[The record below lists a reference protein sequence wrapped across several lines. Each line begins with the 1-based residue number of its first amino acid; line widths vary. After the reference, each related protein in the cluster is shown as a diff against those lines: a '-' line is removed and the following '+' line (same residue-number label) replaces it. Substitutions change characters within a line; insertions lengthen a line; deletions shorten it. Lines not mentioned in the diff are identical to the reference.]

1 MGPNL
6 LNTVKDLGRL
16 QTIVGVLA
24 KHGFGEVVTRTGLGS
39 LLGTVRRTESAPR
52 LKTGERIRHVLQ
64 DLGPSFIKLGQ
75 VASTRPDVVPA
86 DILCELAKLQDEVP
100 PAPFEELRPLIE
112 AELGAPLETLF
123 TEFDEV
129 PLASASIGQVH
140 KAQLRT
146 DEGPVPVV
154 VKVQRP
160 GVKEVIELDLDL
172 LYWLAHA
179 IERSIPEARLYQ
191 PVKMVREFDRA
202 VSAELDFGLEAD
214 HAERFAR
221 NFQGKRNVKFPAVH
235 RDASSR
241 RVLTL
246 EFLAGRKVDQACL
259 EGGYDGE
266 RISKIAVDAII
277 QMVFEDGFFHA
288 DPHPGNLFV
297 LGDPDAPVLGFL
309 DLGLVGHLTPTLRD
323 RTIDLMVAAVRE
335 DFRGIADARWAIG
348 RPTKKVDRQA
358 FEAEV
363 TVLAQ
368 KYLGKSLG
376 EIEVGML
383 LRDLVDGSRRY
394 GIEVPEGFLMM
405 GKALM
410 TIEGIGKAIHPDLD
424 VFTEVRP
431 YFLRLVQLRYSPEK
445 ITQDVLRGV
454 MRLSHAAGEMP
465 LQLQEILEDL
475 RRGAFS
481 VEVRETSLRSAADK
495 LGKRFFSGQFNRI
508 GAGFGGGVF
517 GAAASGQSQDKR
529 AERCDGGK
537 LFHNI
542 LLRWKQASVDRSP
555 NCPVI

>member
-6 LNTVKDLGRL
+6 LNTVKDIGRL
-16 QTIVGVLA
+16 QTIAGVLA

-39 LLGTVRRTESAPR
+39 LLAGVRRAEPPPR
-52 LKTGERIRHVLQ
+52 PKTGERIRCVLQ

-75 VASTRPDVVPA
+75 VASTRPDVIPA
-86 DILCELAKLQDEVP
+86 DIVAELAKLQDEVP
-100 PAPFEELRPLIE
+100 PAPYEEIRPLIE
-112 AELGAPLETLF
+112 SELGAPLDTIFED
-123 TEFDEV
+123 FDPV

-140 KAQLRT
+140 KATLKST
-146 DEGPVPVV
+146 EGKVPVA

-160 GVKEVIELDLDL
+160 GVKELIELDVDL

-191 PVKMVREFDRA
+191 PVKMVAEFDRA
-202 VSAELDFGLEAD
+202 VNAELDFAMEAD

-221 NFQGKRNVKFPAVH
+221 NFDGKKNVKFPRVY
-235 RDASSR
+235 REASSR

-246 EFLAGRKVDQACL
+246 EFLSGRKVDQACL
-259 EGGYDGE
+259 EGGYEGE
-266 RISKIAVDAII
+266 KIAKIALDAII

-335 DFRGIADARWAIG
+335 DFRGIADALWTIG

-368 KYLGKSLG
+368 KYLGKNLG

-383 LRDLVDGSRRY
+383 LRDLVDGARRY
-394 GIEVPEGFLMM
+394 AIEVPEGFLMM

-410 TIEGIGKAIHPDLD
+410 TIEGIGKTIHPDLD

-454 MRLSHAAGEMP
+454 MRLSNAAGEMP

-495 LGKRFFSGQFNRI
+495 LGKRFFSGLVVASLI
-508 GAGFGGGVF
+508 LGGAILMSSGDRTLGGTMVGTGALYGVLHGMFLAVFGG
-517 GAAASGQSQDKR
+517 R
-529 AERCDGGK
+529 R
-537 LFHNI
+537 
-542 LLRWKQASVDRSP
+542 
-555 NCPVI
+555 